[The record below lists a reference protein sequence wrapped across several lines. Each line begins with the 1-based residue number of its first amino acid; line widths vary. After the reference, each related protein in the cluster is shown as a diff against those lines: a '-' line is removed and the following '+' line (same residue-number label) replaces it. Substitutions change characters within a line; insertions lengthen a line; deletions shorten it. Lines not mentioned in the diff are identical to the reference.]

1 MSVYKQMK
9 NDELRNKVD
18 DMLIGLPSFC
28 RVYVNGREG
37 VVSPRTMYLYIERI
51 SMFFSYLR
59 YSNSYFNNVDF
70 SKSSLSI
77 LENFNVHDFED
88 FAHWLRSGKAS
99 DGRMKSEKTVNNY
112 LSAISSLYE
121 YFVRIG
127 DLKSNPVS
135 LMERKK
141 IRKSRHV
148 VHLDAESEEGFLNAV
163 KNGQGLTDVQ
173 HRYYG
178 KMSVRDTAICMILLR
193 TGIRV
198 SELVGLN
205 IDDVDMKKHSLQ
217 ILRKRDKADIVYFDD
232 MTSDV
237 LSLYL
242 DERSLY
248 NPDKKEKAL
257 FLVSIGK
264 YKGRRLSV
272 RSVELLVKKYAVA
285 GAPMVG
291 NKITPHKL
299 RATFALDMLEATGGD
314 LHLVQQ
320 ALDHE
325 RPETTVIYL
334 DSRQKQLEQ
343 SRNLIHDFKKGLG

>member
-1 MSVYKQMK
+1 MSKYRFNISDYHAIENADILVDGITVLAGPNGSGKSTISKWLYYMVDVATRFDEYVGKGV
-9 NDELRNKVD
+9 NDE
-18 DMLIGLPSFC
+18 F
-28 RVYVNGREG
+28 
-37 VVSPRTMYLYIERI
+37 
-51 SMFFSYLR
+51 
-59 YSNSYFNNVDF
+59 
-70 SKSSLSI
+70 
-77 LENFNVHDFED
+77 
-88 FAHWLRSGKAS
+88 
-99 DGRMKSEKTVNNY
+99 
-112 LSAISSLYE
+112 
-121 YFVRIG
+121 
-127 DLKSNPVS
+127 
-135 LMERKK
+135 
-141 IRKSRHV
+141 
-148 VHLDAESEEGFLNAV
+148 
-163 KNGQGLTDVQ
+163 
-173 HRYYG
+173 
-178 KMSVRDTAICMILLR
+178 
-193 TGIRV
+193 
-198 SELVGLN
+198 
-205 IDDVDMKKHSLQ
+205 KHSLQ